1 MVFSVRDVWGTGLA
15 ITEENELAA
24 EFAILLRIVLLTA
37 LKPSEIFGNEKA
49 IGHGM

>member
-1 MVFSVRDVWGTGLA
+1 M
-15 ITEENELAA
+15 ENEYFQFSPTLRSSPESNA

-37 LKPSEIFGNEKA
+37 LNPTEIFGNEKA

>member
-1 MVFSVRDVWGTGLA
+1 M
-15 ITEENELAA
+15 ENEYFQFVTALKVLSRVEA
-24 EFAILLRIVLLTA
+24 ELTILLRIVLLSP